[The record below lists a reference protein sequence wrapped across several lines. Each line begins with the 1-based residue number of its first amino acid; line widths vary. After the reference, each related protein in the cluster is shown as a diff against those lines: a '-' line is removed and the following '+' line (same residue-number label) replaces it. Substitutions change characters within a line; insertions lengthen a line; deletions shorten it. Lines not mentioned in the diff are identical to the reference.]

1 MKSAAGILLMA
12 ASITQGHAAAPADL
26 AAYQALAQ
34 QDLRLATIGYRLAKA
49 NAPFCDRKMQ
59 NPGWVLH
66 DEAQYPDKGLA
77 KTAFVFRA
85 PVAISSVVAG
95 GEAERLGLGAGDGIV
110 AVNGINV
117 TAPDLVK
124 MERATAR
131 VERIQTALNDAF
143 AKSGAVIVS
152 VVTTAGAADVK
163 LQPTAVCKSQFWVD
177 TKSKLDA
184 GADGLS
190 VRVTEGLMTL
200 TAKDDAE
207 LAAVVAHEM
216 SHNLLGHR
224 DRLAATG
231 RGNKQVLTTEM
242 EADRLSVWLMKNAG
256 YDPAAA
262 LRFIERYGRK
272 TGLGIFSDGTHLRWR
287 SRQKLMQ
294 AEILS
299 MAQTDQ
305 RNGLQSPPLLRPSN

>member
-1 MKSAAGILLMA
+1 MKWAAGILLVA
-12 ASITQGHAAAPADL
+12 ALITPSHAAARADL
-26 AAYQALAQ
+26 EDYQALAR
-34 QDLRLATIGYRLAKA
+34 QDLRLATIGYRLANA
-49 NAPFCDRKMQ
+49 NASFCDRTMQ

-66 DEAQYPDKGLA
+66 DEAQYPDKSLA
-77 KTAFVFRA
+77 KTAFVFRS

-95 GEAERLGLGAGDGIV
+95 GEAARLGLGAGDGIA

-117 TAPDLVK
+117 TAPDFVK

-131 VERIQTALNDAF
+131 VEKIQTILNDAF
-143 AKSGAVIVS
+143 AKSGVAVVSIV
-152 VVTTAGAADVK
+152 TATGPKDVK
-163 LQPTAVCKSQFWVD
+163 LQPAAICTSQFWVD

-184 GADGLS
+184 GADGVS
-190 VRVTEGLMTL
+190 VRVTEGLMTF
-200 TAKDDAE
+200 TAAEDAE
-207 LAAVVAHEM
+207 LAAVIAHEM

-231 RGNKQVLTTEM
+231 RSNKQVLATEM

-287 SRQKLMQ
+287 NRQKLMQ
-294 AEILS
+294 AEIAR
-299 MAQTDQ
+299 MMQTEGRD
-305 RNGLQSPPLLRPSN
+305 GLLSPPLLRTSN